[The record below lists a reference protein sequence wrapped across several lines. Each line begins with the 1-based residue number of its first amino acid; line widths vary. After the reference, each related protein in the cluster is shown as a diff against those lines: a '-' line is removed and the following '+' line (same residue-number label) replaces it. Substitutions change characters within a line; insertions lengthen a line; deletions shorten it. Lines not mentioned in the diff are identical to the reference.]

1 MSTMIKRRRKYDVVF
16 KRDAVKLLISS
27 GRNAKG
33 VAEELGVP
41 LSVLGR
47 WRREHLE
54 ELDAKTGS
62 QGHLPSEMEKEIQR
76 LRKELAY
83 AQEQRDIL
91 KKACGILSDTPERG
105 MP

>member
-1 MSTMIKRRRKYDVVF
+1 MSTMRTRRKFDAEF
-16 KRDAVKLLISS
+16 KRDAVRLLISS
-27 GRNAKG
+27 GRKMND
-33 VAEELGVP
+33 VAAELGVDP
-41 LSVLGR
+41 SLLGH
-47 WRREHLE
+47 WRREHLRG
-54 ELDAKTGS
+54 LDAGTESKGMI
-62 QGHLPSEMEKEIQR
+62 PSEMEEEIRR